1 MRRLRLTI
9 LLSMLVV
16 VGCVERRMTI
26 VTDPPGAAVI
36 VNGKEIGAAPVDV
49 PSKMFTYYG
58 DYEITLL
65 RDGYEPALIR
75 QSVPAPWYQWWP
87 LDFVSENLIP
97 WHIHDR
103 RVFTYQLQPAL
114 VIPAENLLERA
125 SLQRE
130 RARAIVP
137 AMPSAIPAP
146 EAEQPLPVLPPP
158 ARLDP
163 PVIEEP

>member
-1 MRRLRLTI
+1 
-9 LLSMLVV
+9 
-16 VGCVERRMTI
+16 MTI

-36 VNGKEIGAAPVDV
+36 VNGKEVGAAPVDV
-49 PSKMFTYYG
+49 PSKLFTYYG
-58 DYEITLL
+58 DYDITLL

-75 QSVPAPWYQWWP
+75 QSVPAPWYQCFP

-114 VIPAENLLERA
+114 VVPAENLLERA
-125 SLQRE
+125 TLQRE
-130 RARAIVP
+130 RARMIVP
-137 AMPSAIPAP
+137 APSPDAVAP
-146 EAEQPLPVLPPP
+146 GPDQPLPVLPPP